1 MTNAGMTF
9 SRETADA
16 AQEGVSGLIYTAA
29 RLTINHEILR
39 NLLLKVTFGCQRA
52 DFFQGGYQLGG
63 TAGLGLVWVM
73 SRSVRVSFTY
83 DQTDVQP
90 SHGQPGAASPG
101 YNRGLGLVTFRFGL
115 VMRTRTLLGLD
126 FACLDVAR
134 AAALIASRRADAPF
148 AYVVTPNADH
158 LVRIDGDERL
168 GEVYRVAAL
177 RLLDSRVVAR
187 LARLFGLAAPPVVT
201 GSDLTAHLLTHHL
214 RPGERIAIVGLSP
227 RLPAGA
233 GRPAEPRAAGAFRPA
248 DGIRSRSR
256 RVRCRRRV
264 RARQPGTLRLPR
276 RRFAAAGTPG
286 RRHRRGGGRDR
297 NRPVHRRQPGFPCR
311 PPPPR
316 AALDQPHGLGMAVPP
331 ASEPRRLA
339 RRYLI
344 DSPRV
349 ISLAVR
355 QRFRR
360 GRAPRS

>member
-1 MTNAGMTF
+1 
-9 SRETADA
+9 
-16 AQEGVSGLIYTAA
+16 
-29 RLTINHEILR
+29 
-39 NLLLKVTFGCQRA
+39 
-52 DFFQGGYQLGG
+52 
-63 TAGLGLVWVM
+63 
-73 SRSVRVSFTY
+73 
-83 DQTDVQP
+83 
-90 SHGQPGAASPG
+90 
-101 YNRGLGLVTFRFGL
+101 
-115 VMRTRTLLGLD
+115 MRTRTLLGLD

-227 RLPAGA
+227 DCLPALA
-233 GRPAEPRAAGAFRPA
+233 ARLNLAPPAHFDPPMGFDRDPAA
-248 DGIRSRSR
+248 
-256 RVRCRRRV
+256 
-264 RARQPGTLRLPR
+264 
-276 RRFAAAGTPG
+276 FAAAAAFVRDNPARFVFLAVGSPRQERLAAAIAAAGDATGTGLCIGASLEFLAG
-286 RRHRRGGGRDR
+286 RRRRA
-297 NRPVHRRQPGFPCR
+297 
-311 PPPPR
+311 PR
-316 AALDQPHGLGMAVPP
+316 WISRMGLEWLFRL

-349 ISLAVR
+349 IALLWR
-355 QRFRR
+355 QRRR
-360 GRAPRS
+360 GQAPRS